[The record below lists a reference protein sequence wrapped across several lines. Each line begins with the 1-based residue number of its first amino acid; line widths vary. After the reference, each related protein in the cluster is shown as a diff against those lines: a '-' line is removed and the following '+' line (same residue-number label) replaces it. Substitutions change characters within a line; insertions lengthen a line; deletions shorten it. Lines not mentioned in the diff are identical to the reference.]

1 MESFQCGHHSF
12 CNFDFHS
19 SGYCESCI
27 SLEEG
32 DCENMGLITNKG
44 EQECQGICKGIR
56 EASKIYIARISIV
69 INVYNL

>member
-27 SLEEG
+27 SMEEG

-44 EQECQGICKGIR
+44 EQECQGICKG
-56 EASKIYIARISIV
+56 K
-69 INVYNL
+69 

>member
-44 EQECQGICKGIR
+44 EQECQGICKGIWIMN
-56 EASKIYIARISIV
+56 AWNCVKFKIYPQS
-69 INVYNL
+69 